1 MKSRKIVIFIP
12 FLLLLHHCLKNQSHD
27 IQAPETPNY
36 SVQVQL
42 LNIDTG
48 FPMKKSK
55 IVMRSYPQVLLF
67 ETGLLFVEH
76 IPDSIGICLFE
87 KLVPGVWE
95 VLVYQQNCFVHIK
108 SIMIVDQ
115 DTSIT
120 VQAPEALITR
130 ERFKRPG
137 GSREKWFEAGICW
150 KDPGVCATIGT
161 WKVSDDAKNS
171 NSRLF
176 EGDFMDGFAVIGDNV
191 FEEENP
197 DFSGL
202 AWAAPNYYTFSG
214 TLDNPQ
220 ICILDRKTGKVAGR
234 GKAPHRLID
243 LTWDGENFW
252 GTTTHSKIVQFSR
265 YSFALKSEYPAPGP
279 YPGGI
284 AWDGQNLWSYD
295 TETRWIY
302 KLGKGL
308 HPIRTFCLVYQD
320 DYYENWTLDEI
331 KYMAFDFAN
340 NLYILDPSGGYYVYK
355 FTVPGN

>member
-1 MKSRKIVIFIP
+1 MKSRKIIIFIP
-12 FLLLLHHCLKNQSHD
+12 FILLLHHCLKNQSHD
-27 IQAPETPNY
+27 IQAPETPTY
-36 SVQVQL
+36 SVQIQL
-42 LNIDTG
+42 QNIDSGKPVPNTKMIMWG
-48 FPMKKSK
+48 D
-55 IVMRSYPQVLLF
+55 PQLLLF
-67 ETGLLFVEH
+67 EAEKNWVETTADSTG
-76 IPDSIGICLFE
+76 IYLFE
-87 KLVPGVWE
+87 NLVPGVWE
-95 VLVYQQNCFVHIK
+95 FRIFEQDCYITTVSV
-108 SIMIVDQ
+108 MIVRQ
-115 DTSIT
+115 DTSLAVKIP
-120 VQAPEALITR
+120 QALITR

-150 KDPGVCATIGT
+150 KAPGVCATIGT

-171 NSRLF
+171 YSRLF
-176 EGDFMDGFAVIGDNV
+176 EGDFADGFAVMGDHV

-243 LTWDGENFW
+243 LTWDGKNFW

-265 YSFALKSEYPAPGP
+265 YSFALKSEYPAPDSH
-279 YPGGI
+279 PGGI

-302 KLGKGL
+302 KHGKGL

-320 DYYENWTLDEI
+320 DYYENWTLHAI

-340 NLYILDPSGGYYVYK
+340 NLYILDPAGGYYVYK